1 MTNDDLEGFDLLRV
15 AARPY
20 MFTASLPP
28 SIIATV
34 SAALARIRQD
44 GALGMRVRANG
55 LRLYTGLAQAGFSLG
70 PQPNPVVAVKM
81 PDRETAVEFW
91 KQLLVEGI
99 YLNLALPPAT
109 PGSLALL
116 RSSVNALHT
125 DEQIDC
131 AIAALCRV
139 GARLGIV
146 TKPAARSSAQRAEKI
161 ALPAE

>member
-1 MTNDDLEGFDLLRV
+1 
-15 AARPY
+15 RPY

-34 SAALARIRQD
+34 SAALSRIQQD
-44 GALGMRVRANG
+44 GSLGARVRANG
-55 LRLYTGLAQAGFSLG
+55 QRLYRGLEKAGFALG

-81 PDRETAVEFW
+81 PDRDAAVAFW
-91 KQLLVEGI
+91 KQLLAEGI

-116 RSSVNALHT
+116 RSSVNAMHT

-131 AIAALCRV
+131 AIAAICRV
-139 GARLGIV
+139 GVRLGIITSAQV
-146 TKPAARSSAQRAEKI
+146 TKPATMAEKL